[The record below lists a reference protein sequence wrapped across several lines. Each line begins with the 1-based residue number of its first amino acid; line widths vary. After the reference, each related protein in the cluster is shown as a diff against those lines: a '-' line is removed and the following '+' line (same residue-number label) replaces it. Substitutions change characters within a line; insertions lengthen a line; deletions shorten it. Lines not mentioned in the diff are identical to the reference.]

1 MTSKTRKVVKIAAV
15 VIGILAGG
23 IALQKLAWMRIEAN
37 TEKAVQEEIE
47 RGEAV
52 LDGARRELEQ

>member
-1 MTSKTRKVVKIAAV
+1 MTSKTRKVVKIATV
-15 VIGILAGG
+15 VIGTIAAG
-23 IALQKLAWMRIEAN
+23 ITIQKLTWMRIEAN

-52 LDGARRELEQ
+52 LDGARRELE

>member
-1 MTSKTRKVVKIAAV
+1 MTPKTRKALKIVAIVIGTIAA
-15 VIGILAGG
+15 GIT
-23 IALQKLAWMRIEAN
+23 LQKLTWMRIEAN

-52 LDGARRELEQ
+52 LDGARRELE